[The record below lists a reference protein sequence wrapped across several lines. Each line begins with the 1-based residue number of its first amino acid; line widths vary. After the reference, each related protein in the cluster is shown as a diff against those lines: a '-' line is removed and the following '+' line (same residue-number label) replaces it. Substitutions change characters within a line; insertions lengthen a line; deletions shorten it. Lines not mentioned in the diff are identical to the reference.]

1 MHCCSHWIALWG
13 LPCSIQYQGV
23 LGRKGRKNWDAFFL
37 FIPNDAGYTWCLLS
51 VFQRM
56 GRFAIVNGDCHGEV
70 VCDWNLYGD
79 PCRLMYHGGGTAK
92 KLFTFQTIQYR
103 GHDAGPILQ
112 VIPIESFKCQVLVI
126 EDDASIVEQFK
137 TVDLKVGVTVV
148 IPCKEYRPNTFLSQH
163 DDQCIISAQIL
174 KLF

>member
-1 MHCCSHWIALWG
+1 MVCFCIFSGGRRSETRGIVMISFHLWPMVQSWLLQWRGFMHCCSHWIALWG

-23 LGRKGRKNWDAFFL
+23 LGRKGRKHWDACFL

-56 GRFAIVNGDCHGEV
+56 GRFAVVNGNHHGGV

-79 PCRLMYHGGGTAK
+79 PCRLMCHGGGTAK

-103 GHDAGPILQ
+103 GHNADPYCGSSP
-112 VIPIESFKCQVLVI
+112 
-126 EDDASIVEQFK
+126 
-137 TVDLKVGVTVV
+137 
-148 IPCKEYRPNTFLSQH
+148 
-163 DDQCIISAQIL
+163 
-174 KLF
+174 